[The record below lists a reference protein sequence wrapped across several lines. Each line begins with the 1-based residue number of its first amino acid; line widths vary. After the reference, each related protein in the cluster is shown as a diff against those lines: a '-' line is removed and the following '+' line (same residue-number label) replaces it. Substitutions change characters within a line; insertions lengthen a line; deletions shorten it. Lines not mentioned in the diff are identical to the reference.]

1 MNAGCITIVPLHPWW
16 YIHKMLRLEE
26 QVVHEVRAKTL
37 QTAHGCSDQSWERD
51 RALLEYTKL
60 SVNTCI
66 CFSEQKTFFKTFLSI
81 FAWQMNVSH
90 QWSKTQFDLAFLGKK
105 GMFSKSSKSSL
116 TVDYITMN
124 IYSSNSCESAP
135 VVLVVVSRRH
145 LIQGLWNN
153 MFFLH
158 YFNLN
163 SILFPFKH
171 FFTISVC
178 CYVKIQY
185 FTKLLS

>member
-1 MNAGCITIVPLHPWW
+1 MKSEP
-16 YIHKMLRLEE
+16 RLYKPHTAV
-26 QVVHEVRAKTL
+26 QIRA
-37 QTAHGCSDQSWERD
+37 ERETE
-51 RALLEYTKL
+51 LCLEYTKL
-60 SVNTCI
+60 SVNTYI
-66 CFSEQKTFFKTFLSI
+66 CFSEQKTFFKTLLSI

-90 QWSKTQFDLAFLGKK
+90 QWSKTQFELAFLGKK

-135 VVLVVVSRRH
+135 VVLVVVSRWH

-171 FFTISVC
+171 FFYNLSLLLHENTVFYKTLELALISLFIL
-178 CYVKIQY
+178 KE
-185 FTKLLS
+185 TRR